1 MELVKSDVIFDQQAH
16 TYTTPEGVCLQ
27 GITGM
32 LERQLFPDK
41 YSGVPDFVMKRAA
54 ERGSFVHE
62 VCELVDDLGIEHEIE
77 EAKSYKRLKEA
88 YGLRYE
94 ASEYLVSDNE
104 YFASS
109 IDKVYRESDTEF
121 SLADIKTTYKL
132 DKEYVKWQLS
142 VYAYFFELQN
152 PGAKVKRLFAIWL
165 HGKTSALAEVER
177 IPKDVIKKLLECEI
191 NGVTL
196 TNPYAVPAT
205 ASSLPQ
211 KYLEMEQSIIEI
223 ESQEKYWKEQKKIL
237 MDGIM
242 QEMVKA
248 GAYNWEGDSVKF
260 TRKKESIRKGF
271 DTKAFEKDYPE
282 LYAKYIT
289 ETQVS
294 GSLILNIK
302 KSCLTK

>member
-1 MELVKSDVIFDQQAH
+1 MELVKSNVIFDQQAH

-41 YSGVPDFVMKRAA
+41 YAGVPDYVMKRAA

-62 VCELVDDLGIEHEIE
+62 VCELIDDLGIEHESE
-77 EAKSYKRLKEA
+77 EGKGYKELKSRYRLCH
-88 YGLRYE
+88 E
-94 ASEYLVSDNE
+94 ASEYLVSDDE
-104 YFASS
+104 HFASC

-165 HGKTSALAEVER
+165 RGKIAELAEVER
-177 IPKDVIKKLLECEI
+177 IPDEVIKKLLECET
-191 NGVTL
+191 NGVKF
-196 TNPYAVPAT
+196 TNPYAVPVT

-282 LYAKYIT
+282 IYAKYIT
-289 ETQVS
+289 ETPVS
-294 GSLILNIK
+294 GSVTLKIK
-302 KSCLTK
+302 